1 MTHECVLYHAFTD
14 CLVLL
19 SSSDRLVLRKELWD
33 RQGALWVLSQMD
45 LGSVDMRKMKVF
57 VWITVKYV
65 MKHTDKLLAW
75 WRCIVKFTLW
85 NLHCEIYIVTF
96 TLGNLHC
103 VMVWKYY
110 KVRYKSRGN
119 DAEKPF
125 KLCTGYSWLFLNL
138 RYTNNI
144 GIKPGCD
151 RCPVWGWL
159 KSQAAKV
166 KLSVRTTRATQYGIE
181 L

>member
-1 MTHECVLYHAFTD
+1 MWWNIPISS
-14 CLVLL
+14 LL
-19 SSSDRLVLRKELWD
+19 DEGV
-33 RQGALWVLSQMD
+33 
-45 LGSVDMRKMKVF
+45 
-57 VWITVKYV
+57 
-65 MKHTDKLLAW
+65 
-75 WRCIVKFTLW
+75 LW

-110 KVRYKSRGN
+110 KVRYKSRGD
-119 DAEKPF
+119 DAEKPL

-138 RYTNNI
+138 SCTNNI

-151 RCPVWGWL
+151 CCPVWGSL
-159 KSQAAKV
+159 KSQAAQV

-181 L
+181 LYGLIGISTRYQWK